1 MSPIRTTLLLLTLG
15 ASSLS
20 LVACG
25 GKGRQEQLAYVEK
38 PVEQIYTEAT
48 RSLD

>member
-25 GKGRQEQLAYVEK
+25 GKGRQEQLAYV
-38 PVEQIYTEAT
+38 
-48 RSLD
+48 